1 MGSDRAA
8 RRAKPR
14 ASPARAAAARANG
27 SRGGRPRARLP
38 DDVLALIGPM
48 PTTGVLERAHW
59 ANKVLLTALDLSIRG
74 ALDKELA
81 ATIRAF
87 AGTIS
92 RTIPL
97 DVAAELER
105 RLRADAE
112 QVAEDTTGPQV
123 EEVPHAAVE
132 AIRGT
137 AR

>member
-1 MGSDRAA
+1 MASDRAP
-8 RRAKPR
+8 RGGKPK

-48 PTTGVLERAHW
+48 PAGVLERAHW
-59 ANKVLLTALDLSIRG
+59 ANRVLITALDLSIRG
-74 ALDKELA
+74 QLDKELA

-112 QVAEDTTGPQV
+112 QVAEDTKGPQV